1 MSYES
6 KPERE
11 SRKCILL
18 VDDDPDT
25 VRVLKQ
31 SLKEE
36 GFDTVI
42 VTDGNSAAKFTDKI
56 KPDVI
61 ILDEIKPGRDDVR
74 AVDLIRKHS
83 DVPIIMLSQ
92 EYGMDAL
99 RRAFLHGA
107 DDYIQKPFGLSVL
120 VARVRAKIRRTG
132 YGKKFTY
139 AHRS

>member
-1 MSYES
+1 MN
-6 KPERE
+6 
-11 SRKCILL
+11 
-18 VDDDPDT
+18 
-25 VRVLKQ
+25 Q
-31 SLKEE
+31 SLKDE

-42 VTDGNSAAKFTDKI
+42 VTDGNSAANFTDKI

-74 AVDLIRKHS
+74 AVDHIRQHS

-92 EYGMDAL
+92 EYGMEAL

-120 VARVRAKIRRTG
+120 VARVRAKIRRAG

-139 AHRS
+139 THRS